1 MLISVSFTLNVLA
14 FEREMIWPKG
24 KMPDAQAHQIA
35 AMTDEAGAPKFKAD
49 KHRVAYL
56 EWFDAP
62 AADVRNGG
70 CMILISGG
78 AYNNCCDV
86 GLIKKWRERFTQLGF
101 QCVNFVYRT
110 PRPTGLPVYQT
121 AWEDGQRAVRIVRRE
136 ARSRGYEPERIGVL
150 GFSAGAHLSVL
161 LATSSET
168 PAYPRIDE
176 TDDIPCHVNFAIPIF
191 PAYVLSDGLEGPNRT
206 KGDASDVTLN
216 PCFKFDSKTC
226 PMCLVHGSDDIFSSI
241 GSVLIYT
248 RLHAMGVSSDLHIY
262 ADRGHG
268 FMSDNALLRVLD
280 TWIDRIG
287 DFLKNK
293 QGKKK

>member
-1 MLISVSFTLNVLA
+1 MNLFPYPTSAGRFARLLVVLISVSFSFNTFA
-14 FEREMIWPKG
+14 FERETIWPKG

-86 GLIKKWRERFTQLGF
+86 GLIKRWRERFTQLGF

-121 AWEDGQRAVRIVRRE
+121 AWEDGQRAVRLVRSQQITRDT
-136 ARSRGYEPERIGVL
+136 AMQY
-150 GFSAGAHLSVL
+150 AHDRAFVQ
-161 LATSSET
+161 T
-168 PAYPRIDE
+168 
-176 TDDIPCHVNFAIPIF
+176 NAI
-191 PAYVLSDGLEGPNRT
+191 
-206 KGDASDVTLN
+206 
-216 PCFKFDSKTC
+216 
-226 PMCLVHGSDDIFSSI
+226 
-241 GSVLIYT
+241 
-248 RLHAMGVSSDLHIY
+248 
-262 ADRGHG
+262 
-268 FMSDNALLRVLD
+268 
-280 TWIDRIG
+280 
-287 DFLKNK
+287 
-293 QGKKK
+293 